1 MIELSVNVDHV
12 ATLREARG
20 GTQPDPIYAALMA
33 EAAGATGIVCHLR
46 EDRRHINDRDVRLL
60 REVVKTRLNLE
71 MAATEEMVAIAREV
85 LPDIVTLV
93 PERRQERTTEGGL
106 NVVDQQYA
114 LQAVVETLHEAEIMV
129 SVFVEPVLEQIE
141 AAAEIGAD
149 IVELHTGHYANATS
163 AEAARQEL
171 RRLQNAAEFARQLG
185 LHVAAGHG
193 LNYENIVSVCRIRAI
208 RDVSIGHAIVARAVY
223 VGFEQ
228 AVRQMVEL
236 IRYGCLL
243 PPLELR

>member
-1 MIELSVNVDHV
+1 MELSVNVDHV

-20 GTQPDPIYAALMA
+20 GTQPDPILAALLA
-33 EAAGATGIVCHLR
+33 EQAGASGIVCHLR

-60 REVVKTRLNLE
+60 REVIKTRLNLE
-71 MAATEEMVAIAREV
+71 MAATEEMVGIAREI

-106 NVVDQQYA
+106 NVVEQHHY
-114 LQAVVETLHEAEIMV
+114 LHAVVEMLHESEIRV
-129 SVFVEPVLEQIE
+129 SLFVEPELEQIE
-141 AAAEIGAD
+141 AAADVGAD
-149 IVELHTGHYANATS
+149 IVELHTGRYANAATP
-163 AEAARQEL
+163 EAAQREL
-171 RRLQNAAEFARQLG
+171 HRLLNAAEFARQLG

-193 LNYENIVSVCRIRAI
+193 LDYTNIIPICRIPSIA
-208 RDVSIGHAIVARAVY
+208 DVSIGHAIVARAVM

-236 IRYGCLL
+236 IRYGRLL
-243 PPLELR
+243 PPLQLR